1 MVDPDG
7 LKSEKEKDEDGD
19 PEIEAGMLFGILLL
33 IERAVITVILESS
46 EYITKALKLWFL
58 RGSPNRSFHEQNT
71 ESHCCHKYN
80 LTIFDVWCCKTEIEL
95 V

>member
-46 EYITKALKLWFL
+46 EYITKALKL
-58 RGSPNRSFHEQNT
+58 
-71 ESHCCHKYN
+71 
-80 LTIFDVWCCKTEIEL
+80 
-95 V
+95 